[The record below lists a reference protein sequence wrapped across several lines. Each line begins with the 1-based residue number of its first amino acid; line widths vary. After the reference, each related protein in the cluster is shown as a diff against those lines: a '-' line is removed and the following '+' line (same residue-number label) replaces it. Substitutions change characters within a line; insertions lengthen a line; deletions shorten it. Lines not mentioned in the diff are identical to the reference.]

1 MQVKSVRCLTL
12 VASVAFA
19 ACGDSTD
26 LVMGELSEA
35 EAQELAE
42 ALLMTTFSSTG
53 DVPQPAT
60 GGPQTAPF
68 QFSQDVEGEF
78 ACPLGGAVGYEASIE
93 ISGDTESEA
102 GTLSYEMTQVHEAC
116 VVASASEQLF
126 TLTGSPSL
134 TLEFQVDNDGQGA
147 VEWGGS
153 VQGAVAWVTDD
164 RSGTCAASFEFSGHQ
179 SGAESVSGAMS
190 GTLCGHGIEQ
200 QFSIG

>member
-1 MQVKSVRCLTL
+1 MHMKSVRFLAL

-19 ACGDSTD
+19 ACGDTTD

-42 ALLMTTFSSTG
+42 ALLMTTFSNTG
-53 DVPQPAT
+53 DVPPPAT
-60 GGPQTAPF
+60 AGPQTAPF
-68 QFSQDVEGEF
+68 QFAQEVEGEF
-78 ACPLGGAVGYEASIE
+78 ACPLGGVVNYDASIE

-116 VVASASEQLF
+116 VVASESEQQF

-134 TLEFQVDNDGQGA
+134 TLAFQVENDGQGA
-147 VEWGGS
+147 VEWQGS
-153 VQGAVAWVTDD
+153 VQGAVTWSADD
-164 RSGTCAASFEFSGHQ
+164 RSGTCAASFEFSGQQ
-179 SGAESVSGAMS
+179 SGAESVSGAMA
-190 GTLCGHGIEQ
+190 GTLCGHSIQQ